1 MENNKIN
8 VILKEYERKDV
19 LEFQLDENKLL
30 IDLNNKDQTNLRKV
44 FYEIIKK
51 VIKEPFE
58 FQLQIADDYKK
69 NLYIDVS
76 KEYIKQLNIEIA
88 KIIESIP
95 ENLKEG

>member
-44 FYEIIKK
+44 FYEKT
-51 VIKEPFE
+51 
-58 FQLQIADDYKK
+58 Q
-69 NLYIDVS
+69 
-76 KEYIKQLNIEIA
+76 
-88 KIIESIP
+88 
-95 ENLKEG
+95 

>member
-19 LEFQLDENKLL
+19 L
-30 IDLNNKDQTNLRKV
+30 
-44 FYEIIKK
+44 
-51 VIKEPFE
+51 E